1 VDADWD
7 GRERRTLPPEHIIR
21 AAVRDELE
29 RRMGTLDAR
38 MDNVERK
45 IERWE
50 SNALLLRWI
59 VIAAAAML
67 SQITGFLKWLREH
80 II

>member
-1 VDADWD
+1 M
-7 GRERRTLPPEHIIR
+7 PPEHIIR

-29 RRMGTLDAR
+29 QRMGKLDAR
-38 MDNVERK
+38 MDGVERK

-50 SNALLLRWI
+50 SNAILLRWI
-59 VIAAAAML
+59 VIGTAALL

-80 II
+80 VI

>member
-1 VDADWD
+1 M
-7 GRERRTLPPEHIIR
+7 PPEHIIR

-29 RRMGTLDAR
+29 QRMGKLDAR
-38 MDNVERK
+38 MDGVERK

-59 VIAAAAML
+59 VIGTAALL

-80 II
+80 VI